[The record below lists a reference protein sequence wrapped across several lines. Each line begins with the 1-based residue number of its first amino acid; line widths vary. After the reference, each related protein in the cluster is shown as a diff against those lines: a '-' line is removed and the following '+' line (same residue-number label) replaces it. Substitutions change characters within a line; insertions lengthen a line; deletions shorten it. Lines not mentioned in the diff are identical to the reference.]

1 MKILILGGTIFLGRH
16 IVEQAQ
22 RRGHQITLFN
32 RGRHHPDLF
41 PDVEKLHG
49 DRDGDLQALIGR
61 HWDAVIDPS
70 GYLPRL
76 VRDSARL
83 LVNAV
88 SHYTFISSI
97 SVYADPPFPHMDE
110 SAPLGRID
118 DETVEE
124 INGETY
130 GPLKVLCE
138 QAVFSMFPDRS
149 LVVRPGLI
157 VGPFDQSDRFT
168 YWPARTARGGE
179 VLAPGKPDYPVQF
192 IDVRDLALWIVSMVE
207 KRETGIYNAT
217 GSESRLSMGQ
227 LLENIKQATDSDAN
241 FTWVAD
247 EFLLAHQVEPY
258 TDMPLWLPLDYVA
271 MSQVDCRKAF
281 QKGLEFR
288 SLSSTI
294 LDTLEWDRT
303 RSPETNRKCGL
314 DDERERALLAEWH
327 RSNQNDAA

>member
-1 MKILILGGTIFLGRH
+1 MRILILGGTIFLGRH
-16 IVEQAQ
+16 LVVEALS
-22 RRGHQITLFN
+22 RGHTVTLFN
-32 RGRHHPDLF
+32 RGRHSPDLF
-41 PDVEKLHG
+41 PDIEKLRG

-61 HWDAVIDPS
+61 HWDSVIDPS
-70 GYLPRL
+70 GYLPRI
-76 VRDSARL
+76 VRDTARL

-88 SHYTFISSI
+88 NHYTFISSI

-110 SAPLGRID
+110 FAPLGRIE

-138 QAVFSMFPDRS
+138 QAVFSMFQDRS

-168 YWPARTARGGE
+168 YWPARIAAGGE
-179 VLAPGKPDYPVQF
+179 ILAPGKPDYPVQF
-192 IDVRDLALWIVSMVE
+192 IDVRDLAKWIVSMVE

-217 GSESRLSMGQ
+217 GPNSRISMGQ
-227 LLENIKQATDSDAN
+227 LLGSIKEATYSNAD

-258 TDMPLWLPLDYVA
+258 TDMPLWLPQDYVA

-288 SLSSTI
+288 PLSSTI
-294 LDTLEWDRT
+294 LDTLQWDRSRPSDT
-303 RSPETNRKCGL
+303 TRKCGL
-314 DDERERALLAEWH
+314 GAERETALLNEWH
-327 RSNQNDAA
+327 RSNQVNVD